1 MRNPSMMSL
10 YPVLKPT
17 FQLIL
22 NWAVVIHLLNA
33 HQAVGRAKVPMQ
45 GILIK
50 ALAQWLAQ
58 NTPKTMKKSS
68 HKMLITIVQGKELP
82 RQ

>member
-1 MRNPSMMSL
+1 
-10 YPVLKPT
+10 
-17 FQLIL
+17 
-22 NWAVVIHLLNA
+22 
-33 HQAVGRAKVPMQ
+33 VGRTKVPRQ

-68 HKMLITIVQGKELP
+68 HKMPITIVQGKELH